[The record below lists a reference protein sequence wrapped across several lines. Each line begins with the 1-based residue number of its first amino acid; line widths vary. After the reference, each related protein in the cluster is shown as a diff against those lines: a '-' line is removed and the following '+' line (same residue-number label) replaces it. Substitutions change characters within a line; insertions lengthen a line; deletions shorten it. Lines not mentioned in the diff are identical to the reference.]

1 MWRQMQ
7 VDRAYAD
14 RVRRALLGALVRAN
28 ALSFGVLV
36 LLAAG
41 TAALAAADGD
51 WSLPLIA
58 GASLIVIPSLLWRA
72 ASRATLRTP
81 AGSFVAYA
89 VTPDG
94 TYHASSA
101 AGTTTVNPGYV
112 DRVAATRDCWL
123 ISLASGTLAVVPRE
137 LIPDADAQLLVRHLP
152 TRLVPPPASRPAIQ

>member
-1 MWRQMQ
+1 
-7 VDRAYAD
+7 
-14 RVRRALLGALVRAN
+14 VRSVARD
-28 ALSFGVLV
+28 
-36 LLAAG
+36 AARHKSDG
-41 TAALAAADGD
+41 MTIRLALAAADGD

-137 LIPDADAQLLVRHLP
+137 LIPDADAQLLVRHLR